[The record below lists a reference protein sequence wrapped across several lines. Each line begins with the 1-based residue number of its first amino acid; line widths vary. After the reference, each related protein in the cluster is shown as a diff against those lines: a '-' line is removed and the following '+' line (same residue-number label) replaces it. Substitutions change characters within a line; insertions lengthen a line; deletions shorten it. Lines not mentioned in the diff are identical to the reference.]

1 MKKISSFG
9 IAFAAGAIALAGC
22 AEGPGYQSQYPSQ
35 QPYPSQ
41 QYPNQGYPQSYQGQG
56 AYFGVVDR
64 IEVINRGNPGNVGG
78 TVIGAIVGGLIGN
91 QIGHSGGATVL
102 GAAGGAVVGNTIS
115 QRQRGP
121 NETFRISIRMNDGSY
136 RTMDEPNIADLRTGD
151 RVRIEGNNI
160 YRI

>member
-9 IAFAAGAIALAGC
+9 IAFVAGAVALAGC
-22 AEGPGYQSQYPSQ
+22 AQGPGYQSQSP
-35 QPYPSQ
+35 QPYPAQ
-41 QYPNQGYPQSYQGQG
+41 QYPNQGYQGQG
-56 AYFGVVDR
+56 AYFGVVER
-64 IEVINRGNPGNVGG
+64 IEVINRGNPNNVGG

-115 QRQRGP
+115 RQRAS
-121 NETFRISIRMNDGSY
+121 NEAFRVSIRMNDGSY